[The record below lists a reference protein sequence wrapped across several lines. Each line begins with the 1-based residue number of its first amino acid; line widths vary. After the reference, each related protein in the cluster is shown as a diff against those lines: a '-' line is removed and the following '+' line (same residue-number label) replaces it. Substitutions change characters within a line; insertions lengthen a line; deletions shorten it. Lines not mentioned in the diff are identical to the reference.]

1 MRKRDF
7 TSIVEEIVEK
17 DSRYLKE
24 SYYFVREGLEHTLKT
39 IGKQKHQKIEQL
51 SGKQILEGLKDYALK
66 EFGPMSKLVL
76 NEWGVKSCKDFGQM
90 IKNMDLYGL
99 LGKTEMADLKDFQ
112 KGYSFTTAFVKPF
125 LPTRS
130 TVAKKGKG
138 RKDNQSSSKR
148 KKKVDDSGKT
158 HNHSKE

>member
-7 TSIVEEIVEK
+7 TTIVEEIVEK

-24 SYYFVREGLEHTLKT
+24 SYYFVRDGLEYTLKT
-39 IGKQKHQKIEQL
+39 MGKQKHQKIEQL

-76 NEWGVKSCKDFGQM
+76 NEWGVKSCRDFGQM

-99 LGKTEMADLKDFQ
+99 LGKTDMGDMKDFQ
-112 KGYSFTTAFVKPF
+112 KGYSFTAAFVKPF
-125 LPTRS
+125 LPIRSKTAQKEKTR
-130 TVAKKGKG
+130 KEGK
-138 RKDNQSSSKR
+138 SSSKR

-158 HNHSKE
+158 PNHSKE

>member
-7 TSIVEEIVEK
+7 TTIVEEIVEK

-24 SYYFVREGLEHTLKT
+24 SYYFVRDGLEYTLKT
-39 IGKQKHQKIEQL
+39 MGKQKHQKIEQL
-51 SGKQILEGLKDYALK
+51 SGKQILEGLRDYALK

-99 LGKTEMADLKDFQ
+99 LGKTEMGDMKDFQ

-125 LPTRS
+125 LPARIKS
-130 TVAKKGKG
+130 AQKK
-138 RKDNQSSSKR
+138 KDSQQEKSSSKR
-148 KKKVDDSGKT
+148 KKKVDGSKKA